1 MKKRQFIFIFALTF
15 LSVLIWII
23 GEFLIG
29 QFINSFGFSV
39 GWAIFCLIAC
49 CAYSLWK
56 CPREPD
62 EDEEDAENKQKSNQK
77 QKGDK

>member
-1 MKKRQFIFIFALTF
+1 MKKRQFLFIFALTF

-29 QFINSFGFSV
+29 QFINNFGISI
-39 GWAIFCLIAC
+39 GWAVFCLIAC

-62 EDEEDAENKQKSNQK
+62 DEEEQEETKQKENK
-77 QKGDK
+77 KGDK

>member
-1 MKKRQFIFIFALTF
+1 MKKRQFVFIFSLTF
-15 LSVLIWII
+15 LSVIIWII

-29 QFINSFGFSV
+29 QFINSFGISV
-39 GWAIFCLIAC
+39 GWAVFCLIAC

-62 EDEEDAENKQKSNQK
+62 DEEEEETEQKQNQK
-77 QKGDK
+77 EDK

>member
-1 MKKRQFIFIFALTF
+1 MKKRQFLFIFALTF

-29 QFINSFGFSV
+29 QFINSFGISI
-39 GWAIFCLIAC
+39 GWAVFCLIAC

-62 EDEEDAENKQKSNQK
+62 DEEEQEETKQKENK
-77 QKGDK
+77 KGDK

>member
-1 MKKRQFIFIFALTF
+1 MKKRQFLFIFALTF

-29 QFINSFGFSV
+29 QFINNFGISI
-39 GWAIFCLIAC
+39 GWAVFCLIAC

-56 CPREPD
+56 CPREP
-62 EDEEDAENKQKSNQK
+62 EDEEEQEETKQKENK
-77 QKGDK
+77 KGDK